1 MVHQLKKMLCKI
13 WQVLKTNVIN
23 FSFTMGGGRQRYG
36 KTVNYKKYELLLTW
50 KNFFQKNDCFNLLD
64 ISLVE
69 DAI

>member
-1 MVHQLKKMLCKI
+1 
-13 WQVLKTNVIN
+13 
-23 FSFTMGGGRQRYG
+23 MGGGRQRYG